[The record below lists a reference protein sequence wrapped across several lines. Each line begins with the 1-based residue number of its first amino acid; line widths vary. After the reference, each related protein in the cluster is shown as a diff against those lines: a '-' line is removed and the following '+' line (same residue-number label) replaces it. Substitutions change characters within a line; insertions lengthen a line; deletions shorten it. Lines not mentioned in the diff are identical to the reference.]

1 MMVEGEIH
9 RKGNENE
16 RLGYSKSGLDSNFQA
31 SELKRKLLS
40 VANFIQV
47 TNCILYK
54 CLYTFFSFL
63 LIVFYI
69 YKWRIG
75 LWMNNI
81 YNTAMGLGPG
91 GSKIHKR
98 FGGQSEHN

>member
-40 VANFIQV
+40 VANFA
-47 TNCILYK
+47 YK
-54 CLYTFFSFL
+54 W

-69 YKWRIG
+69 SVYTHFF
-75 LWMNNI
+75 LF
-81 YNTAMGLGPG
+81 Y
-91 GSKIHKR
+91 
-98 FGGQSEHN
+98 